1 MNKSKRIIKSLIISI
16 IIMVIVL
23 IAVLIIYFSTD
34 ILKPANQLFSK
45 YFAKEM
51 DKIANVLDISKEKQY
66 LHFLGE
72 QSYDENTTVNLYYTN
87 NMDIKENFNID
98 IQGST
103 DNQNKKTFR
112 DVSIRYGENANVA
125 NMQFLQE
132 NNIYG
137 ILLQNIVSQFV
148 SVDMSD
154 KNAVIAKLNI
164 DQTKYNNFIKEYKI
178 KDIIEA
184 SGEKREAIKSIINNH
199 KQDFQGNQ
207 YNIQKNKLITL
218 SNGESVNTKLY
229 NLTLTGNQTRK
240 IFRDIFKELEN
251 QEIVNKLNNVTDE
264 FANLTINMYY
274 ENERAARIT
283 FEFGLISVRIDLY
296 DNELNI
302 LYSDESNIQN
312 NISIKNLDNKR
323 YLKYQDNRNNILNYE
338 SEVVQ
343 NEGGQTLALNLEIKN
358 DNIKGINI
366 IANQKIT
373 TNNNVQIDKS
383 FESVQNVNLSN
394 LDISS
399 VNKALSSLIE
409 RINTWLA
416 SVQNN
421 NINSEFIEKWMDK
434 NRQLQNK
441 YLELKNSKEAEFNN
455 QFLLY
460 QGTNVDKKIVFNLMD
475 VVGKNIYG
483 YKVNDKNELK
493 IYLEEGRAEPLATER
508 LKQIVNDAKA
518 NYNINFEY
526 DSNGKISIIL
536 LELYQ
541 KQN

>member
-358 DNIKGINI
+358 DNLKGINI